1 MAKTNLT
8 KQQKEY
14 IAVILLVVVSLF
26 IGMQKFKKK
35 GGDDEVFSRSEFNEK
50 WKEVE
55 ILEKMTPKGIEA
67 ISYIDSERI
76 PFEGPF
82 DKEKEEPEA
91 DENIT
96 LPALTFQGMVWSSQ
110 RPQAIIDNKVYDIGD
125 SIVLGQDQD
134 EIKVKDIS
142 KNGMILEYKS
152 KEFIVRPK

>member
-14 IAVILLVVVSLF
+14 AAVILLVIVSLF

-35 GGDDEVFSRSEFNEK
+35 DVDDEVFSRNEFNEK

-55 ILEKMTPKGIEA
+55 ILEKVMPKGIEA
-67 ISYIDSERI
+67 ISYVDSERI

-82 DKEKEEPEA
+82 DKEKEKLEV
-91 DENIT
+91 DESIT
-96 LPALTFQGMVWSSQ
+96 LPALTFQGMVWNSQ

-134 EIKVKDIS
+134 EIKVKDIA
-142 KNGMILEYKS
+142 KNGMILEYKR